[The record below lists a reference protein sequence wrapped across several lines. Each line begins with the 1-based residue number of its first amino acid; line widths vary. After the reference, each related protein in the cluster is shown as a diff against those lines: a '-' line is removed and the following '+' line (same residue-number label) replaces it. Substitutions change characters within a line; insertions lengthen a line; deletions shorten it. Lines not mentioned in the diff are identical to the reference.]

1 MKPSPAYVKFSILKA
16 NQKPEILKKTIL
28 ITGAS
33 SGIGRATAKLFAE
46 KGWNVAATMRSPEE
60 ETELKNLT
68 NLRLYRLDVTK
79 KEHLRNIISQVEND
93 FTSIDVL
100 FNNAGYG
107 AVGTFEKSTE
117 EEVLQQFRVNVF
129 GVMELT
135 REFIPYFR
143 KKGEGMIINTSS
155 VVGRFTIPLYSLYCS
170 SKWALEGFT
179 EAIQYELQQFNIK
192 VKLIEP
198 AAIKT
203 DFHGRSLKVFKN
215 DSVKGYEKMERN
227 ILNGMKKRN
236 QKAPGPEV
244 VAKTVFQAAKDGS
257 LKLRYPT
264 GKGAGAVLFARK
276 ILPTSWFN
284 KMVFKQQQKS

>member
-1 MKPSPAYVKFSILKA
+1 MP
-16 NQKPEILKKTIL
+16 KTIL

-46 KGWNVAATMRSPEE
+46 NGWNVAATMRSPEE
-60 ETELKNLT
+60 EKELRELSNLK
-68 NLRLYRLDVTK
+68 LYKLDVTQ
-79 KEHLRNIISQVEND
+79 KEDLQTIISKVEKD
-93 FTSIDVL
+93 FSSIDVL

-107 AVGTFEKSTE
+107 AVGAFEKSSE

-129 GVMELT
+129 GVMDLT

-143 KKGEGMIINTSS
+143 NKGEGMIINTSS

-179 EAIQYELQQFNIK
+179 EALQFELRQFNIK

-203 DFHGRSLKVFKN
+203 DFHGRSLKVFEN
-215 DSVKGYEKMERN
+215 EAVKGYENMEKN
-227 ILNGMKKRN
+227 ILSGMKKRN
-236 QKAPGPEV
+236 ERAPGPEV
-244 VAKTVFQAAKDGS
+244 VAETVFNAATDDNH
-257 LKLRYPT
+257 KLRYPT
-264 GKGAGAVLFARK
+264 GKGASAVLLARK

-284 KMVFKQQQKS
+284 KILLKQQS

>member
-1 MKPSPAYVKFSILKA
+1 MR
-16 NQKPEILKKTIL
+16 KTIL

-33 SGIGRATAKLFAE
+33 SGIGRATAKLFSE

-60 ETELKNLT
+60 ETELKKLPNLK
-68 NLRLYRLDVTK
+68 LYSLDVTK
-79 KEHLRNIISQVEND
+79 NEHLKKIIPEVETD
-93 FTSIDVL
+93 FPAIDVL

-107 AVGTFEKSTE
+107 AVGAFEKSSE
-117 EEVLQQFRVNVF
+117 EDVLQQFRVNLF
-129 GVMELT
+129 GVMDLT

-143 KKGEGMIINTSS
+143 MKGEGVIINTSS

-179 EAIQYELQQFNIK
+179 EALQFELRKFNIK

-203 DFHGRSLKVFKN
+203 DFHGRSLKHFDN
-215 DSVKGYEKMERN
+215 EAIKGYENMEKAIFSGMRSRN
-227 ILNGMKKRN
+227 S
-236 QKAPGPEV
+236 KAPGPEV
-244 VAKTVFQAAKDGS
+244 VAETVFKAATDGS
-257 LKLRYPT
+257 HKLRYPT
-264 GKGAGAVLFARK
+264 GKGASAVLFARK

-284 KMVFKQQQKS
+284 KILSSQQKRKS